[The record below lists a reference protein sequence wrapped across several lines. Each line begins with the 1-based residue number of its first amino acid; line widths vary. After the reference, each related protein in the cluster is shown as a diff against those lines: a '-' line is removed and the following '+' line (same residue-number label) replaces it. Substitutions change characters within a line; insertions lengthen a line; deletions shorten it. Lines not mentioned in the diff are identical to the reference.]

1 MIALHIVVRDL
12 YTTIYTYVQYNLKY
26 FKAISNVAHFPLE
39 CATLLFKGHSV
50 QPANYTLSEATNNSH
65 FSQLIEINCSSG

>member
-1 MIALHIVVRDL
+1 MKAYDCFTYCWVGPFYL
-12 YTTIYTYVQYNLKY
+12 YSFGAT
-26 FKAISNVAHFPLE
+26 AIFRFNVPQF
-39 CATLLFKGHSV
+39 LFKGHSV